1 MIRRPPRSTLFP
13 YTTLFRSTGAS
24 SGIGEACARR
34 FAADGANL
42 ALWARRSDR
51 LERLAADLRRGHQAS
66 VLLAAVGGGDRA
78 AVNGAATQVIAGG
91 EVPGVPFKKAR
102 AAGG

>member
-1 MIRRPPRSTLFP
+1 MLI
-13 YTTLFRSTGAS
+13 TGAS

-66 VLLAAVGGGDRA
+66 VLLAAVDVRDRA
-78 AVNGAATQVIAGG
+78 AVNGAATELIAGG
-91 EVPGVPFKKAR
+91 DGPGGPIHH
-102 AAGG
+102 AGLASGGAKGYEGEPAGRGR